1 MAKQNYTSHQKNII
15 SNYYDHLD
23 TIMLTKLQ
31 EMVSDLYLA
40 ETQAKRDRLW
50 QRIHQAMTKL
60 GAPPAIVEH
69 IMAQRDV
76 EVLAKNVQDW
86 LKNTKASR

>member
-1 MAKQNYTSHQKNII
+1 MTKQDYTPHQKNII
-15 SNYYDHLD
+15 SQYYDRLD
-23 TIMLTKLQ
+23 TIMLAKLQ

-50 QRIHQAMTKL
+50 QRIHKAMTKL

-69 IMAQRDV
+69 IMAKQDV
-76 EVLAKNVQDW
+76 EILAKNVQDW
-86 LKNTKASR
+86 LKQSGPKG